1 MFIDPW
7 SSQQFIDYKRL
18 RREFG
23 IEEFNFKLPDPQKLF
38 RRNIIFGHRGF
49 DTVYDAIVNH
59 EKFAVLTGL
68 MPSGKMHFGHK
79 MTIDQVIYYQSLG
92 ADIYIAVADLEAYA
106 TRGKSFKET
115 LKIAEEEYFL
125 NYIALGLKPEHSQI
139 YFQSLRKD
147 VTDLAFIFSKRTNIS
162 EMKGIYGFK
171 DETSLAHV
179 ESPLVQSGDILHVQ
193 LDKYSGPI
201 PTVVPVGIDQDPHI
215 RLAREFTRRVSFFS
229 VQQTDNG
236 LGIFIKPDNN
246 VAELLNTVS
255 DNLKKIGI
263 KEIELNIPYKALY
276 IKNFD
281 FAKQSVIEKK
291 LLEIEKQEGGYGFYL
306 PAATYHRLMSSLDGT
321 RKMSSSVPESYISL
335 SEEPADVKKKI
346 MNAKTGGGS
355 TVEEHRKFGGKPEE
369 CSVYEYYVYH
379 LVDDDNY
386 LKEVHDTCKAGT
398 RLCGNCK
405 KEAIEKIN
413 LFLKDLKEKR
423 EVAKE
428 ELDKYVRF
436 N

>member
-7 SSQQFIDYKRL
+7 SSQQFIDYNRL

-23 IEEFNFKLPDPQKLF
+23 IEEFNFKLPDSQKLF

-59 EKFAVLTGL
+59 QKFAVLTGL

-92 ADIYIAVADLEAYA
+92 ADVYIAVADLEAYA

-236 LGIFIKPDNN
+236 LGI
-246 VAELLNTVS
+246 
-255 DNLKKIGI
+255 
-263 KEIELNIPYKALY
+263 
-276 IKNFD
+276 
-281 FAKQSVIEKK
+281 IEKK

-335 SEEPADVKKKI
+335 SEEPAEVKKKM

-355 TVEEHRKFGGKPEE
+355 TIEEHRKFGGKPEE

-423 EVAKE
+423 EIAKE